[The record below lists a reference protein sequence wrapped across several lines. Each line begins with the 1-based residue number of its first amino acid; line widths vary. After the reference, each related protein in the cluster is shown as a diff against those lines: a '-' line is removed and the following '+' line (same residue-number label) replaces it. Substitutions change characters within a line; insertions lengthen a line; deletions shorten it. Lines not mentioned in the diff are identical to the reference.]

1 MPVHIDQLKQIVRET
16 GGLIRA
22 ATMSPEEIRSK
33 DGHRNYVTRYDVM
46 VQDQLEQQLRCLA
59 PDYRFIAEEQ
69 DAHDFSGARSF
80 IVDPIDGTSNFIY
93 GIPQYCISVAVVEDG
108 KVTQGVVYNPAID
121 EMYWAE
127 SGKGSFLN
135 SDRLHNPDLPIEQ
148 TLFGVGTSPYN
159 AAYREQSV
167 SLMNALLPVAV
178 DIRRL
183 GSAALDLCFV
193 ANGRQGGYF
202 EFEINPWDIAA
213 GMLIAREAGAVVTT
227 LDGEEPPLD
236 RTLSICAAGPQAY
249 RQFMALY
256 HGITA

>member
-1 MPVHIDQLKQIVRET
+1 MPVNIDQLRAIVREA
-16 GGLIRA
+16 GALIRSA
-22 ATMSPEEIRSK
+22 QMSPEEIRSK
-33 DGHRNYVTRYDVM
+33 DGHRNYVTRFDVM
-46 VQDQLEQQLRCLA
+46 VQDHLEQQLRELA
-59 PDYRFIAEEQ
+59 PDYGFVAEEQ
-69 DAHDFSGARSF
+69 DSQDYSHTSSF
-80 IVDPIDGTSNFIY
+80 IVDPIDGTSNFIF

-108 KVTQGVVYNPAID
+108 EVRQGVVYNPALD

-135 SDRLHNPDLPIEQ
+135 GAPIVNPDLPLEQ

-167 SLMNALLPVAV
+167 TLMNALLPVAI

-183 GSAALDLCFV
+183 GSAALDLCYV

-213 GMLIAREAGAVVTT
+213 GMLIAREAGARVTT
-227 LDGEEPPLD
+227 LDGHEPPLD
-236 RTLSICAAGPQAY
+236 RTMSIFAAGQQAY
-249 RQFMALY
+249 EQFMAIY
-256 HGITA
+256 QEAGQ